1 MEDELVDVDEKEI
14 QQFFDVAVSVA
25 RTAGEVILEE

>member
-1 MEDELVDVDEKEI
+1 MEDELVKVDEKEM

-25 RTAGEVILEE
+25 RKAGEVILEE

>member
-1 MEDELVDVDEKEI
+1 MADELVEVNEKEI

-25 RTAGEVILEE
+25 RKAGEVI